1 MENQTMMENM
11 IVMQHRF
18 NQQVHPDY
26 VAQDYR
32 WEIAIVRELSEVMDH
47 LHWEWWKHTR
57 LPADENQAIM
67 EIVDVWHFLL
77 SRIIVA
83 ACVPHMKTPS
93 PDDMERRA
101 AVMAC
106 HILHYLPVDFLNG
119 DARTARTFDMDG
131 VMLCTW
137 RMMHFVTGKGYGE
150 ISTPA
155 IESFG
160 HLCMAAGI
168 PNIEALYKLYVG
180 KNALNRVRQ
189 NNGYK
194 AGTYIKI
201 WNGYE
206 DNVYLQSLLD
216 RISAHDL
223 SLDGLIE
230 DLQQEYE
237 KIDEITGHLSL
248 L

>member
-1 MENQTMMENM
+1 MENQVMMENM

-18 NQQVHPDY
+18 NQQVHPEY
-26 VAQDYR
+26 VGQDYR
-32 WEIAIVRELSEVMDH
+32 WELAIVRELSEVMDH

-57 LPADENQAIM
+57 LPADESQATM

-83 ACVPHMKTPS
+83 ACGPHMETPS
-93 PDDMERRA
+93 SDAMQYRSA
-101 AVMAC
+101 TIAG

-119 DARTARTFDMDG
+119 DARTARSFDVDG
-131 VMLCTW
+131 VMHCTL
-137 RMMHFVTGKGYGE
+137 RMLYFISDKGYGE
-150 ISTPA
+150 ISIPA

-160 HLCMAAGI
+160 HLCMVAGI

-194 AGTYIKI
+194 AGTYVKI
-201 WNGYE
+201 WNGQE
-206 DNVYLQSLLD
+206 DNVYLQSLLG
-216 RISAHDL
+216 RTSAHDL
-223 SLDGLIE
+223 TLDGLMG
-230 DLQQEYE
+230 DLQQHYTKVKAE
-237 KIDEITGHLSL
+237 THPNQ
-248 L
+248 